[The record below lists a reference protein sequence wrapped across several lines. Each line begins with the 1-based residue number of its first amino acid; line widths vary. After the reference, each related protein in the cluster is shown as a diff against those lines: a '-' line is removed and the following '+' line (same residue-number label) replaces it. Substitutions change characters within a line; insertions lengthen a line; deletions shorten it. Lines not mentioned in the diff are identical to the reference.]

1 MPIGGALTLSSDRT
15 YTEAVSQ
22 QVDMSTAGAEP
33 VARKIVVM
41 LRKGGSGKTT
51 TAVNLATALHCA
63 GRRTLLIDLDPQ
75 ANATLAVG
83 IDPLGLTKHIGHL
96 FTTIDTKLDEVVTLT
111 TFGLAVLPAHPDL
124 ARTEAGM
131 KVTQIGML
139 RGLLDPLEPTYD
151 AIVIDTP
158 PSESYLTVNA
168 LAAADEAIIPL
179 QAHYLAM
186 QGLAQ
191 ALAQIEQVR
200 RGLNP
205 RLRVAGILPV
215 MVNARTRISR
225 LVLDEVGRR
234 YPELLY
240 PLSVDFSVKHIEASL
255 AGEPIVVL
263 DPTHQGAVAY
273 RQLAE
278 WFA

>member
-1 MPIGGALTLSSDRT
+1 MGAHR
-15 YTEAVSQ
+15 
-22 QVDMSTAGAEP
+22 M
-33 VARKIVVM
+33 ARKIAVT

-51 TAVNLATALHCA
+51 TAINLAAALHRL
-63 GRRTLLIDLDPQ
+63 GKRTLLVDLDPQ

-83 IDPLGLTKHIGHL
+83 LDPLRLAKHADHL
-96 FTTIDTKLDEVVTLT
+96 FTTIDTQPGEVVTAT
-111 TFGLAVLPAHPDL
+111 AFGLSVLPAHPDL
-124 ARTEAGM
+124 AHTEAGM
-131 KVTQIGML
+131 KATQVGML
-139 RGLLDPLEPTYD
+139 RGLLEPLDPAYD
-151 AIVIDTP
+151 VIVIDTP

-168 LAAADEAIIPL
+168 LAAADEVIIPL

-191 ALAQIEQVR
+191 ALTQVEQVK

-205 RLRVAGILPV
+205 GLRVAGILPV

-225 LVLDEVGRR
+225 LVLEEVGRT

-240 PLSVDFSVKHIEASL
+240 PISIDFSVKHIEASL

-263 DPTHQGAVAY
+263 DPDHQGSVAY
-273 RQLAE
+273 RRLAE
-278 WFA
+278 EFG

>member
-1 MPIGGALTLSSDRT
+1 
-15 YTEAVSQ
+15 
-22 QVDMSTAGAEP
+22 
-33 VARKIVVM
+33 VARKIAVT

-51 TAVNLATALHCA
+51 TAINLATALYQH
-63 GRRTLLIDLDPQ
+63 GRRVLLLDLDPQ

-83 IDPLGLTKHIGHL
+83 IDPLCLTKHVDHL
-96 FTTIDTKLDEVVTLT
+96 FTTLDTDPADVVTET
-111 TFGLAVLPAHPDL
+111 PFGLPVLPAHPDL
-124 ARTEAGM
+124 SRTEAGM
-131 KVTQIGML
+131 KATQVGML
-139 RGLLDPLEPTYD
+139 RGVLEPLEASYD
-151 AIVIDTP
+151 VIVIDTP

-168 LAAADEAIIPL
+168 LAAADEVIIPL

-191 ALAQIEQVR
+191 ALTQVEQVK

-205 RLRVAGILPV
+205 KLRVAGILPV

-225 LVLDEVGRR
+225 LVLEEVGRT

-240 PLSVDFSVKHIEASL
+240 PIAIDFSVKHIEASL

-263 DPTHQGAVAY
+263 DPDHQGAIAY
-273 RQLAE
+273 QELAAR
-278 WFA
+278 FR